1 MNVTAHKRLAAILFS
16 YILLFSAP
24 FLLPKARL
32 WQLLLA
38 AGLLVGANTV
48 FLFFGRRKESR
59 RRAFAVLALVVVAVC
74 AAFLYS
80 QGFLKNKI
88 GKYQVLADGETHDA
102 VGYVSEVLYEKPYGS
117 SYYIKLISVDGET
130 ADGKMSLSLPFAG
143 ELSPYDEISF
153 SCVFSAN
160 EADYDSYLKSKG
172 IVISGTSEDIA
183 VTGMHRRGLLSW
195 AETVRAWIAGNFEAY
210 IGGREAGFAT
220 ALLTGNRDALDGQLR
235 LAYKRLGLSHILAV
249 SGLHLSV
256 IVGGAD
262 FLMRK
267 LTVSKRKK
275 NVFLLLLIL
284 FFAMICGFSSSVTR
298 AAVMLGLFYLAE
310 LLGERSDSLTSLVFA
325 VALILT
331 VRPFSVYD
339 AGLWLSFLATLGIV
353 TISPFL
359 DGLFAEKAARER
371 QHAVFVRILRS
382 VVSLLVMTFT
392 ATFFTMPVTYLLYG
406 GVSLVSPLANLVF
419 VPLTEIILYLL
430 VFLTVFSF
438 LPFVPAL
445 LGSVCRFLIAFSTGI
460 AEKISDIEGIYI
472 SIRYPFAGVI
482 LAVLV
487 TGVTAVLLVKKL
499 NPGWMLAV
507 FLVCTV
513 AFGGAYGV
521 FHGISGDAVKIF
533 VESDG
538 KSDAVGFVCGGKS
551 ILVDIGTGGYA
562 VPSQAADSFA
572 DYYECEIDMLVLTHL
587 HSYHAGMVRK
597 LADKMKIHHVLLPE
611 PETDGDSQVVEAILS
626 ALDGVC
632 DVSFYPRDGSSY
644 LECGALK
651 LHLPDYL
658 ALSRSVHPV
667 VAFYAEIGGDS
678 SAFVYA
684 GASAFELS
692 SVSVLSENA
701 AVVVCGTHGPV
712 MKNIFAPS
720 CFSGAEYVVF
730 IDKETARYT
739 ELDRIM
745 SKVLFMEDTDGRLDL
760 SYEK

>member
-1 MNVTAHKRLAAILFS
+1 MNVTAHKRLAAILLS

-24 FLLPKARL
+24 FLLPEMRL

-38 AGLLVGANTV
+38 AGLLIGANSV

-59 RRAFAVLALVVVAVC
+59 RRAFAVLALVLTAVC
-74 AAFLYS
+74 AALLYGWS
-80 QGFLKNKI
+80 FSKNRI
-88 GKYQVLADGETHDA
+88 EKYQVLADGEEHNA
-102 VGYVSEVLYEKPYGS
+102 VGYVSDVLCEKPYGS
-117 SYYIKLISVDGET
+117 SYYIKLISVDGEK
-130 ADGKMSLSLPFAG
+130 ANGKISLSIPFAG
-143 ELSPYDEISF
+143 ELSPYEEISF
-153 SCVFSAN
+153 SCVFSEN

-172 IVISGTSEDIA
+172 VVISGAAEDFT
-183 VTGMHRRGLLSW
+183 VTGAHRRGFLSW
-195 AETVRAWIAGNFEAY
+195 AENIRAWIAENFETY

-220 ALLTGNRDALDGQLR
+220 ALLTGNRDALDGQIR

-275 NVFLLLLIL
+275 NVFLLVLIL

-298 AAVMLGLFYLAE
+298 AAIMLGLFYLAE

-325 VALILT
+325 VALILI

-339 AGLWLSFLATLGIV
+339 AGLWLSFLATLGII

-359 DGLFAEKAARER
+359 DGLFTGKAAHGRR
-371 QHAVFVRILRS
+371 HSVFVGILRS
-382 VVSLLVMTFT
+382 MVSLLVMTLT

-406 GVSLVSPLANLVF
+406 GVSLISPFANLVF

-430 VFLTVFSF
+430 VFLTIFSF

-445 LGSVCRFLIAFSTGI
+445 LGSVCRFLISFSTGI

-472 SIRYPFAGVI
+472 SIRYPFAGFIIAMLVI
-482 LAVLV
+482 S
-487 TGVTAVLLVKKL
+487 VTAVLLVKKL

-507 FLVCTV
+507 FLVCAV
-513 AFGGAYGV
+513 AFGGAYAV
-521 FHGISGDAVKIF
+521 FDSMSGDAVKVF

-538 KSDAVGFVCGGKS
+538 KSDAVGFVCGGKT
-551 ILVDIGTGGYA
+551 ILIDIGTGGYA

-587 HSYHAGMVRK
+587 HSYHAGTVRK
-597 LADKMKIHHVLLPE
+597 LADKMKIHYVLLPE
-611 PETDGDSQVVEAILS
+611 PETEGDSQAAEAILA
-626 ALDGVC
+626 ALDGIC

-644 LECGALK
+644 LECGSLK

-658 ALSRSVHPV
+658 TLSRSVHPII
-667 VAFYAEIGGDS
+667 AFYAEIDGDNP
-678 SAFVYA
+678 AFVYA

-692 SVSVLSENA
+692 SVSELSA
-701 AVVVCGTHGPV
+701 DSAVVVCGVHGPV
-712 MKNIFAPS
+712 VKNIFDPS
-720 CFSGAEYVVF
+720 CFSGVEYVVF
-730 IDKETARYT
+730 VDKETAHYT

-745 SKVLFMEDTDGRLDL
+745 SKVLFMEDIDGRLDL